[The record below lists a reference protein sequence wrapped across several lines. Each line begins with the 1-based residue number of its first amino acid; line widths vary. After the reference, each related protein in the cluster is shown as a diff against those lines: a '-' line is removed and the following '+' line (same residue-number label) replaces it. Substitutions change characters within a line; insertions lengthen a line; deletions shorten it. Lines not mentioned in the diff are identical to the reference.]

1 MIVMKRKQLR
11 ILDYGLVIGFIVV
24 LMTIMVSCSS
34 SSSGTAGYTTPTPV
48 ATLYHNANY
57 AYSVE
62 VPPEWAVN
70 ASDVASVVISSP
82 TDSNVHVRI
91 TASNDATNLSTWEND
106 CVVVF
111 KGQFPSYQ
119 SQSTS
124 QTTVDGL
131 PGELVN
137 VTYTYGVPLQGT
149 MLITV
154 KGKNGYCLV
163 GAAPPAEWSNNSG
176 ELSTILNSLK
186 AN

>member
-1 MIVMKRKQLR
+1 MKRKQPRFFCYCLTV
-11 ILDYGLVIGFIVV
+11 GLIAALTF
-24 LMTIMVSCSS
+24 LMASCSS
-34 SSSGTAGYTTPTPV
+34 TSSGTPKYTTPTS
-48 ATLYHNANY
+48 ATTQYHNATY

-62 VPPEWAVN
+62 VPPEWTAD
-70 ASDVASVVISSP
+70 ASDVSSVVISLT
-82 TDSNVHVRI
+82 TDTNVHVRI
-91 TASNDATNLSTWEND
+91 TASKDATNLSTWEND

-111 KGQFPSYQ
+111 KGEFSSYQ

-131 PGELVN
+131 PAELVN

-163 GAAPPAEWSNNSG
+163 GAAPPAEWSASSG
-176 ELSTILNSLK
+176 QLLDILNSLK
-186 AN
+186 PN

>member
-1 MIVMKRKQLR
+1 MVMA
-11 ILDYGLVIGFIVV
+11 
-24 LMTIMVSCSS
+24 SCSS
-34 SSSGTAGYTTPTPV
+34 TSSGTPSYTTPTS
-48 ATLYHNANY
+48 ATTQYHNGTY

-62 VPPEWAVN
+62 VPPEWAVD
-70 ASDVASVVISSP
+70 ASDLSSVVISSP

-106 CVVVF
+106 CVSVF
-111 KGQFPSYQ
+111 RGEFPSYQ

-131 PGELVN
+131 PAELVN

-149 MLITV
+149 MLITL

-163 GAAPPAEWSNNSG
+163 GAAPPAEWSASSG
-176 ELSTILNSLK
+176 QLLDILNSLK
-186 AN
+186 PN

>member
-11 ILDYGLVIGFIVV
+11 ILGYALVIGLIAA
-24 LMTIMVSCSS
+24 LMTIMASCSS
-34 SSSGTAGYTTPTPV
+34 SSSGTAAYTTPTS
-48 ATLYHNANY
+48 ATTLYHNTKY
-57 AYSVE
+57 LYSVE
-62 VPPEWAVN
+62 VPSEWTVD
-70 ASDVASVVISSP
+70 ASNVASVVISSP

-91 TASNDATNLSTWEND
+91 TAANDATNLSTWEND

-119 SQSTS
+119 SQSTT

-131 PGELVN
+131 SAELVN

-149 MLITV
+149 MLITL

-163 GAAPPAEWSNNSG
+163 GAAPPAEWSNNSS
-176 ELSTILNSLK
+176 ELSSILNSLK

>member
-1 MIVMKRKQLR
+1 MKRKQLVFVACF
-11 ILDYGLVIGFIVV
+11 LVFGLITALTT
-24 LMTIMVSCSS
+24 LMASCSS
-34 SSSGTAGYTTPTPV
+34 SSSGTATYANPTS
-48 ATLYHNANY
+48 ATTLYHNAKY

-62 VPPEWAVN
+62 VPPEWTVD

-131 PGELVN
+131 SAELVN

-154 KGKNGYCLV
+154 KGKDGYCLV
-163 GAAPPAEWSNNSG
+163 GAAPPAEWGNNSG
-176 ELSTILNSLK
+176 ELSNILNSLK